1 MGIYDPKT
9 GKTNI
14 SKVRKKKSFADIGN
28 NLNIVARR
36 LMQNEALLRLL
47 VHTSKDAETMELTQ
61 SQREEVFG
69 DQIKIVPVID
79 KDEEIKNYIVI
90 QFGAFTPVGEDN
102 MYKNYVIS
110 FDIICNVNNWMLK
123 DYTPRPYK
131 IMAEI
136 DEIIADTKI
145 DSLGPV
151 QFLAAQNLIINEEM
165 SGFTLSYMIMS
176 ET

>member
-9 GKTNI
+9 GKTNAA
-14 SKVRKKKSFADIGN
+14 KELKKKSFADIGK
-28 NLNIVARR
+28 NLNLIARR
-36 LMQNEALLRLL
+36 LMQNEDLLRLL
-47 VHTSKDAETMELTQ
+47 VHTNKDAETTPLTQ
-61 SQREEVFG
+61 KQMEEVFG

-79 KDEEIKNYIVI
+79 KDEDIKNYIVI
-90 QFGAFTPVGEDN
+90 QFGAFTAVKDTH
-102 MYKNYVIS
+102 YKNYVVS

-136 DEIIADTKI
+136 DKIIADTKI

-151 QFLAAQNLIINEEM
+151 EFLAAQNLIINEEM

-176 ET
+176 ER

>member
-9 GKTNI
+9 GKTNA
-14 SKVRKKKSFADIGN
+14 SKAKKKKSFCDIGQ

-36 LMQNEALLRLL
+36 LMQEETLLRLL
-47 VHTSKDAETMELTQ
+47 VNTSKDAETTPLTQ
-61 SQREEVFG
+61 EQMEAVFG
-69 DQIKIVPVID
+69 DHIKIVPVID
-79 KDEEIKNYIVI
+79 KDEATKNYIVI
-90 QFGAFTPVGEDN
+90 QFGAFTPVGDDN
-102 MYKNYVIS
+102 SYKNYVIS

-136 DEIIADTKI
+136 DKVIADTKI
-145 DSLGPV
+145 DSVGPV

-176 ET
+176 EH